1 MGTLWPTSAIYSISC
16 QYKLQISTS
25 TLYFV
30 TILMLYCIARCTTYL
45 YYNAIWGLGIFCWSF
60 LFLKHPFLK
69 NLYFMGTLWPTL
81 AIYSIS
87 TVTEWA
93 DFGFFLLLWRP
104 QGSQGCLKK
113 QNHPLSLNLAVWC
126 AKMDLK
132 TKKLSKTIQKLSFFV
147 ISEIFQT

>member
-69 NLYFMGTLWPTL
+69 NLYFMGTFWPTL

-87 TVTEWA
+87 CQIIYNILDISTLYFVTIA
-93 DFGFFLLLWRP
+93 MLYCTARGKGQLISKCLFGVFDFL
-104 QGSQGCLKK
+104 QETNENKS
-113 QNHPLSLNLAVWC
+113 
-126 AKMDLK
+126 
-132 TKKLSKTIQKLSFFV
+132 T
-147 ISEIFQT
+147 